1 MKDQKGINK
10 IAVIIGVVIGL
21 LIVAI
26 GGVIILSNGKN
37 KQPQTPAQQVQEPE
51 NTEVSADE
59 QTDIE
64 TYLEKFTYVAIM
76 GETGATSHE
85 RMSQETAMVYMAT
98 ENVKEESNN
107 ANSTNQNTNTTL
119 NNGIAT
125 NTVGNEATNT
135 LANTATNGDN
145 RLSMDIGTTDNTNS
159 ANTAGNTL
167 NSNIPTVPANQ
178 NTNVFGLA
186 EDTIQNAVFE
196 MFGQKLDNLSTILQ
210 TESIKQETSDV
221 HITQIQSLTK
231 SNGIYTAVYNACIE
245 TNAQKQAGVNIYGLD
260 SYAVQAKFEKND
272 NPEYSEYK
280 LSSINI
286 TTKTTPTAYYETYV
300 DGKCG
305 VIDNNGMVILD
316 AKYSAIEIPNS
327 YIGLFIC
334 STEGSTAPTILN
346 EKGIEQ
352 FTEYDSV
359 NLITAT
365 SGTESSWT
373 EDNILLTE
381 KDGYFG
387 AIDFKGNVIYDV
399 IYEEIKPL
407 GYEPER
413 LVLTKSGNKILAD
426 TKGNII
432 SNGTYSKIGIL
443 GIDFESSALVTATR
457 TQEDVINLMQQDDYV
472 LGLTTAGTYEIL
484 ETKNVNEATTIMNK
498 NANSYGLTIG
508 TNWQLVALDL
518 SVPVQNVITLE
529 NGQTIT
535 LVNQKPVYTKQLA
548 SQTATE

>member
-1 MKDQKGINK
+1 MRIAFIFSGQGSQYIGMGKELYDNYPVCSDVFNK
-10 IAVIIGVVIGL
+10 ANE
-21 LIVAI
+21 
-26 GGVIILSNGKN
+26 ILQFDIKNMIFNGN
-37 KQPQTPAQQVQEPE
+37 KEELDITE
-51 NTEVSADE
+51 NT
-59 QTDIE
+59 QP
-64 TYLEKFTYVAIM
+64 AIL
-76 GETGATSHE
+76 TTS
-85 RMSQETAMVYMAT
+85 
-98 ENVKEESNN
+98 
-107 ANSTNQNTNTTL
+107 
-119 NNGIAT
+119 IA
-125 NTVGNEATNT
+125 
-135 LANTATNGDN
+135 
-145 RLSMDIGTTDNTNS
+145 
-159 ANTAGNTL
+159 
-167 NSNIPTVPANQ
+167 
-178 NTNVFGLA
+178 
-186 EDTIQNAVFE
+186 
-196 MFGQKLDNLSTILQ
+196 ILR
-210 TESIKQETSDV
+210 
-221 HITQIQSLTK
+221 
-231 SNGIYTAVYNACIE
+231 
-245 TNAQKQAGVNIYGLD
+245 
-260 SYAVQAKFEKND
+260 
-272 NPEYSEYK
+272 
-280 LSSINI
+280 
-286 TTKTTPTAYYETYV
+286 
-300 DGKCG
+300 
-305 VIDNNGMVILD
+305 
-316 AKYSAIEIPNS
+316 
-327 YIGLFIC
+327 
-334 STEGSTAPTILN
+334 ILN

-426 TKGNII
+426 TKGKII

-457 TQEDVINLMQQDDYV
+457 TQEDVINLMQQEDYV